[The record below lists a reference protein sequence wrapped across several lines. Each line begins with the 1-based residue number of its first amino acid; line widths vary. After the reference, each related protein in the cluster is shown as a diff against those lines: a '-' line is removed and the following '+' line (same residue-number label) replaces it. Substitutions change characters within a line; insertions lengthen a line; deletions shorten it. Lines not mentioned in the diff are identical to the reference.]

1 MLANLKVL
9 IEVDTMNRLDGI
21 GQNTGRLRNGIESV
35 ADSDDDV
42 KVRPRVEDG
51 KLVPDIE
58 VVELVSRTGL

>member
-1 MLANLKVL
+1 
-9 IEVDTMNRLDGI
+9 
-21 GQNTGRLRNGIESV
+21 LRNGIEGV
-35 ADSDDDV
+35 VDSDDNV

>member
-1 MLANLKVL
+1 M
-9 IEVDTMNRLDGI
+9 
-21 GQNTGRLRNGIESV
+21 QNTGSLRNGIEGV
-35 ADSDDDV
+35 ADSDDNV

>member
-1 MLANLKVL
+1 LLANLKVL
-9 IEVDTMNRLDGI
+9 IEVDTVNRLDGI
-21 GQNTGRLRNGIESV
+21 GQNTGSLRNGIEGV
-35 ADSDDDV
+35 VDSDDNV

>member
-9 IEVDTMNRLDGI
+9 IEVDTVNRLDGI
-21 GQNTGRLRNGIESV
+21 VQNTGSLRNGIEGV
-35 ADSDDDV
+35 VDSDDNV